1 MSKQIEKIEKELPT
15 VSFTT
20 NKDSKKYRDKK
31 RKERQIKKE
40 KGIKVN
46 KIKKQVYNS
55 DSEDEKDSDDEDEIE
70 DEFASLSE
78 EEEEEEEEKEIVE
91 NNKKQK
97 TSSSSKEPVNR
108 FELDKE
114 ALSNKLSSILAHGTS
129 TKKQKQSTTK
139 TAATAAAGSTI
150 LSKSEQTLNETLKKE
165 KEKKKQE
172 KERQLE
178 KELLQTKD
186 YKPIEILLTP
196 EERDLM
202 RLAKKGVIKLFN
214 AVTQHQ
220 QSGLTA
226 SVDQKSKNITKNQ
239 FLENLKNT
247 KVKKANQDD
256 DDDYSDDDYSDDQK
270 DGEQWDVLKDDY
282 LVKNEYDIK
291 EEQD

>member
-1 MSKQIEKIEKELPT
+1 MSTQIEKIEKELPT

-40 KGIKVN
+40 KGIKIN

-55 DSEDEKDSDDEDEIE
+55 DSESEKDSDDDDNDNEEEEIE

-78 EEEEEEEEKEIVE
+78 EEDEETVG
-91 NNKKQK
+91 NKKQK
-97 TSSSSKEPVNR
+97 TEPVNR
-108 FELDKE
+108 FEQDKE
-114 ALSNKLSSILAHGTS
+114 ALSNKLSNILAQGTS
-129 TKKQKQSTTK
+129 TKKQKQQKSSS
-139 TAATAAAGSTI
+139 ATAAPI
-150 LSKSEQTLNETLKKE
+150 LLKTEQTLNEILKKE
-165 KEKKKQE
+165 KDRKKQE

-186 YKPIEILLTP
+186 YKPIEVLLTP

-247 KVKKANQDD
+247 KVKKANDE

-282 LVKNEYDIK
+282 LVKNEYDVK

>member
-55 DSEDEKDSDDEDEIE
+55 DSEDEKDSDEDEIE

-78 EEEEEEEEKEIVE
+78 EEEEKEKEKVVE
-91 NNKKQK
+91 NKKQK
-97 TSSSSKEPVNR
+97 TSSSNEPVNR

-129 TKKQKQSTTK
+129 TKKQKQTTTT
-139 TAATAAAGSTI
+139 TADGSTI
-150 LSKSEQTLNETLKKE
+150 LSKSEQTLNETIKKE
-165 KEKKKQE
+165 KEKNKQE

-247 KVKKANQDD
+247 KVKKANDD
-256 DDDYSDDDYSDDQK
+256 DDEDDYSDDDYSDDQK

>member
-55 DSEDEKDSDDEDEIE
+55 DSEDEKDSDEDEIE

-78 EEEEEEEEKEIVE
+78 EEEEEKEKIVE

-97 TSSSSKEPVNR
+97 TSSSSSSNEPVNR

-129 TKKQKQSTTK
+129 TKKQKPTT
-139 TAATAAAGSTI
+139 TTAAAAADGSTI

-247 KVKKANQDD
+247 KVKKANED

>member
-55 DSEDEKDSDDEDEIE
+55 DSEDEKDSDEDEIE

-78 EEEEEEEEKEIVE
+78 EEEEKEKEKVVE

-97 TSSSSKEPVNR
+97 TSSSSSSNEPVNR

-129 TKKQKQSTTK
+129 TKKQKQTTT
-139 TAATAAAGSTI
+139 TADGSTI
-150 LSKSEQTLNETLKKE
+150 LSKSEQTLNETIKKE
-165 KEKKKQE
+165 KEKNKQE

-247 KVKKANQDD
+247 KVKKANEDD
-256 DDDYSDDDYSDDQK
+256 DEDDYSDDDYSDDQK

>member
-1 MSKQIEKIEKELPT
+1 MSTKIEKIEKELPT

-31 RKERQIKKE
+31 RKERQVKKE

-55 DSEDEKDSDDEDEIE
+55 DSENEKDNDDDNEEEIE

-78 EEEEEEEEKEIVE
+78 EEEEEV
-91 NNKKQK
+91 NKKQK
-97 TSSSSKEPVNR
+97 KTNEPINR
-108 FELDKE
+108 FEQDKE
-114 ALSNKLSSILAHGTS
+114 ALSNKLSNILAQGTS
-129 TKKQKQSTTK
+129 IKKQKQQKSSTPILLK
-139 TAATAAAGSTI
+139 T
-150 LSKSEQTLNETLKKE
+150 EQTLNENIKKE
-165 KEKKKQE
+165 KDRKKQE
-172 KERQLE
+172 KEKQLE

-186 YKPIEILLTP
+186 YKPIEVLLTP

-247 KVKKANQDD
+247 KVKKANE

-270 DGEQWDVLKDDY
+270 DEEQWDVLKDDY

>member
-1 MSKQIEKIEKELPT
+1 MSQIEKIEKDLPT

-31 RKERQIKKE
+31 RKERQVKKE

-55 DSEDEKDSDDEDEIE
+55 DSENEKDSEDDDD

-78 EEEEEEEEKEIVE
+78 EEEEEEIVE
-91 NNKKQK
+91 NKKQK
-97 TSSSSKEPVNR
+97 TSNEPINR
-108 FELDKE
+108 LDQDKE
-114 ALSNKLSSILAHGTS
+114 ALSNKLSNILAQGTS
-129 TKKQKQSTTK
+129 TKKQKPQT
-139 TAATAAAGSTI
+139 
-150 LSKSEQTLNETLKKE
+150 SKSTATPILLKTEQTLNENIKKE

-186 YKPIEILLTP
+186 YKPIEVLLTP

-247 KVKKANQDD
+247 KVKKANE
-256 DDDYSDDDYSDDQK
+256 DDDYSDDDYSDDQN

>member
-55 DSEDEKDSDDEDEIE
+55 DSEDEKDSDSEDEVE

-78 EEEEEEEEKEIVE
+78 EEEEEEEEEEVVE

-97 TSSSSKEPVNR
+97 TSSNEPINR

-129 TKKQKQSTTK
+129 TKKQKQKSITT
-139 TAATAAAGSTI
+139 AVTAAAAGTI

-247 KVKKANQDD
+247 KVKKANEEDD

-270 DGEQWDVLKDDY
+270 DGEWDVLKDDY